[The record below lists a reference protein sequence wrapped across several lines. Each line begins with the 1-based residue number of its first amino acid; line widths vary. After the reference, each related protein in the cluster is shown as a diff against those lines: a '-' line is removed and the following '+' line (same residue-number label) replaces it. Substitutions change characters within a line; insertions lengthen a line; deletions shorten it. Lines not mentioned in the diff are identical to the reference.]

1 MMQNSA
7 ISFSICVDND
17 KYKVPLLIND
27 LKVFFK
33 TSYNE
38 HLSLYTIR
46 NYKNVDLAK
55 FLNNKQVLL
64 EQKSRNTM
72 QVIAF
77 G

>member
-1 MMQNSA
+1 MQNSA